1 MIQESLQKPLFS
13 CEYFPPDNDE
23 AKTKLRRVQQA
34 LWQALPLEYC
44 SVTYGAGGST
54 RNRTF
59 EAVFDLHHEGIPVA
73 PHLTCV
79 ASTRENTQAILDLYR
94 KQGINRIVALRGDM
108 PPGMRTAGELRHAS
122 DLVRFIRQTSG
133 DHFHIEI
140 AAYPEFHPQ
149 ADTPE
154 HDLRHFQRKVE
165 AGANSAITQYFF
177 NAAAYF
183 RFLDDCQKLSIDI
196 PIYPGIMPITNYKQL
211 ARFSTLCGAEIPR
224 WLRLRL
230 EAYGDDRESI
240 KALGLDVVSDLCQ
253 KLLNG
258 GAPGLHFYT
267 MNQVTSTLSIC
278 ENLGLQRTP
287 DRITQAIC
295 ATEASGG

>member
-1 MIQESLQKPLFS
+1 MVQDSPQTLFS
-13 CEYFPPDNDE
+13 CEFFPPDNDD
-23 AKTKLRRVQQA
+23 AKLKLRRVRQT
-34 LWQALPLEYC
+34 LWQSLPLEYC

-59 EAVFDLHHEGIPVA
+59 EAVFELHHDAVPVA

-79 ASTRENTQAILDLYR
+79 ASTRKNTRAILDLYR

-108 PPGMRTAGELRHAS
+108 PPGMRTAGELRYAS
-122 DLVRFIRQTSG
+122 DLVVFIRETSG
-133 DHFHIEI
+133 EHFHIEI

-149 ADTPE
+149 SDSPE
-154 HDLRHFQRKVE
+154 RDLENFKRKVD

-177 NAAAYF
+177 NADAYF
-183 RFLDDCQKLSIDI
+183 QFLDSCQHIGVDI

-230 EAYGDDRESI
+230 EAYGDDRASI
-240 KALGLDVVSDLCQ
+240 KALGLEVVSDLCRR
-253 KLLNG
+253 LLDG

-267 MNQVTSTLSIC
+267 MNQATPTLAIC
-278 ENLGLQRTP
+278 ENLGLLQATATP
-287 DRITQAIC
+287 VKLSNA
-295 ATEASGG
+295 AKFSAA

>member
-1 MIQESLQKPLFS
+1 MDQERSKPLFS
-13 CEYFPPDNDE
+13 CEFFPPNDDN
-23 AKTKLRRVQQA
+23 AAARLRQVRQT

-59 EAVFDLHHEGIPVA
+59 ETVFDLHHDGVPVA

-79 ASTRENTQAILDLYR
+79 ASTRENMRAILELYR

-108 PPGMRTAGELRHAS
+108 PAGMQAPGELRYAS
-122 DLVRFIRQTSG
+122 DLVDFIRATSG
-133 DHFHIEI
+133 DHFFIEI

-149 ADTPE
+149 ADSPQR
-154 HDLRHFQRKVE
+154 DLENFKRKVD

-177 NAAAYF
+177 NPDAYF
-183 RFLDDCQKLSIDI
+183 RFVEQCQRVGVEI
-196 PIYPGIMPITNYKQL
+196 PIMPGIMPITNFKQL
-211 ARFSTLCGAEIPR
+211 ARFSNLCGAEIPR

-230 EAYGDDRESI
+230 EACGDDLDAIR
-240 KALGLDVVSDLCQ
+240 ALGLEAVSHLCQ
-253 KLLNG
+253 RLLEQ

-267 MNQVTSTLSIC
+267 MNQTAAVLAIC
-278 ENLGLQRTP
+278 KNLGLTKSSATASMTP
-287 DRITQAIC
+287 NVAELSPT
-295 ATEASGG
+295 